1 MKKARKYGLLRVS
14 IHLVSPIWLR
24 ETATYFSHDTFQ
36 IFIFFSKIEKN
47 SRLRLPCI
55 CFAPATKLLL
65 YGLLTLIFSFSTVT
79 FMLFTSLNYLNT
91 RYATASI
98 NPPSLSSSLQSLKIS
113 FFILTPF
120 RFCGIIQAVG
130 RAVNSPFCRIY
141 LFK

>member
-1 MKKARKYGLLRVS
+1 M
-14 IHLVSPIWLR
+14 
-24 ETATYFSHDTFQ
+24 
-36 IFIFFSKIEKN
+36 
-47 SRLRLPCI
+47 
-55 CFAPATKLLL
+55 
-65 YGLLTLIFSFSTVT
+65 
-79 FMLFTSLNYLNT
+79 NYLNT